1 MPSADQIPVK
11 SPHST
16 MHWHKWVVLIAGSAG
31 SALRA
36 VCPTIESENAGTG
49 NLRQPFVTCVGDH
62 IEQLFN
68 TIAADWCDDAKLGK
82 MRTDRVDHCGL
93 LANEQI
99 ARAMEQQAALLFDR
113 LGRHEPHVCSA
124 DRFANGLSVCSI
136 ALLPLDIGLHVGRRH

>member
-1 MPSADQIPVK
+1 MIRRSK
-11 SPHST
+11 
-16 MHWHKWVVLIAGSAG
+16 
-31 SALRA
+31 LRICTFSVRNWA
-36 VCPTIESENAGTG
+36 PRARTQARAII
-49 NLRQPFVTCVGDH
+49 RQPFVTCVGDH

-93 LANEQI
+93 LANEQM

-113 LGRHEPHVCSA
+113 LGRHEPHGCSA

-136 ALLPLDIGLHVGRRH
+136 VLLPLDVGLPRPPASGAPYAPVL